1 MPSTPRSTTA
11 RASSSVWI
19 PLTTSLPGHCD
30 LIQAKSS
37 KVRLGSNTVFK
48 YSPTVP
54 GQRSSEAKA
63 SGSVVNKSNHHR
75 GCPIASRT
83 VRSVSAGGM
92 DIPLRTSRSR
102 APATGTSTVTSMV
115 SNPAAATRRT
125 NAIERSRSR
134 HIYSWNHLRPCG
146 TAMTRSSMA
155 QVARVD
161 SENGIPAAAA
171 ARAPAISPSV
181 CIKRVNPVGAI
192 PNGKTVG

>member
-1 MPSTPRSTTA
+1 M
-11 RASSSVWI
+11 
-19 PLTTSLPGHCD
+19 
-30 LIQAKSS
+30 
-37 KVRLGSNTVFK
+37 
-48 YSPTVP
+48 
-54 GQRSSEAKA
+54 
-63 SGSVVNKSNHHR
+63 VNKSNHHR

-115 SNPAAATRRT
+115 SNPAAAARRT